1 LFLIQILPHPTHAL
15 APIFGGNTSMKYL
28 LRVLFI
34 LALLCGVSSVAR
46 ASAVNFHVQ
55 VLDPNV
61 CISNPSVCVILN
73 AADPISVSLNAAT
86 CQLAGVPNL
95 PSGSDYGCAIL
106 FNLTLPPE
114 NITSLNVTFSGLGNL
129 TFDCPTSPVGNVG
142 SIFASSSCGSS
153 GPGTDTFSFFDGSF
167 PFFSEAVIYEN
178 GVSPDLF
185 QDGTG
190 NVNQP
195 PFVPTPEPESLLL
208 ISTGVAMAGG
218 YLTRQRRL
226 LASKAKK

>member
-1 LFLIQILPHPTHAL
+1 
-15 APIFGGNTSMKYL
+15 MKYL

-34 LALLCGVSSVAR
+34 LAVFCGFSGSAR
-46 ASAVNFHVQ
+46 AAGIDFHVQ
-55 VLDPNV
+55 VLDPNICV
-61 CISNPSVCVILN
+61 SDPSVCIIFN
-73 AADPISVSLNAAT
+73 ASDPINVSLNANT

-95 PSGSDYGCAIL
+95 PPGSDYGCAVL

-114 NITSLNVTFSGLGNL
+114 NITSLNITFSGLGSL

-153 GPGTDTFSFFDGSF
+153 GPGTDTFSFFNGSF
-167 PFFSEAVIYEN
+167 PFLSEAVIYET

-185 QDGTG
+185 QNGTG